1 MPRKRNSTEAKDMQR
16 GSKVGSDQTTTLQ
29 QKAYRSI
36 KEKIMNRHLKPGS
49 SVTDGQVASELG
61 MSRTP
66 VREAFRLLEY
76 EGFLRSRARRGWQV
90 YCLSLKDIQEIFDIK
105 ETLESML
112 ARKAAECEDE
122 QKRGQLKRIMGRM
135 KKSAMTNDHEAWRIA
150 DIELHE
156 VLLAMSG
163 NGRASRI
170 IRDLNDQWYRVRL
183 GLMATQGRL
192 ERSNREHETVMEK
205 ILAGD
210 GHSAERHMRGHL
222 HNLREELERLL
233 LHVILPYVDNGA

>member
-1 MPRKRNSTEAKDMQR
+1 MQTKTNNVGVKEPRANKS
-16 GSKVGSDQTTTLQ
+16 GSNRTTTLQ
-29 QKAYRSI
+29 QKAYHFI

-49 SVTDGQVASELG
+49 CLTDGQVASELG

-76 EGFLRSRARRGWQV
+76 EGFLSSCARRGWQV

-112 ARKAAECEDE
+112 ARKAAECEDGR
-122 QKRGQLKRIMGRM
+122 KRGQLKRTMVRM
-135 KKSAMTNDHEAWRIA
+135 KKSVIANDYEAWRKA
-150 DIELHE
+150 DVELHG

-170 IRDLNDQWYRVRL
+170 ICDLNDQWYRIRL
-183 GLMATQGRL
+183 GLMAMQGRL
-192 ERSNREHETVMEK
+192 ERSNREHEVVVEK

-210 GHSAERHMRGHL
+210 GNGAERHMRDHL

-233 LHVILPYVDNGA
+233 LHVILPYVETGV